1 MKFPRNVEFNPG
13 PKPQQTHVSET
24 RIAVRFFFNII
35 ISILKAAYWYS
46 KEVI

>member
-24 RIAVRFFFNII
+24 RIAVSFFNII